1 VGVDVQVSTGLVA
14 VGVGE
19 GLADSVG
26 LGAGDGVAIAGDSVA
41 RDRDGVGDTWLMA
54 PGPQA
59 LTIETTPIAMPIPK
73 RFTYHPTGGLAV

>member
-1 VGVDVQVSTGLVA
+1 MSITNGSDAAVGVDVQVSTGLVV

-26 LGAGDGVAIAGDSVA
+26 LGDADGV
-41 RDRDGVGDTWLMA
+41 RDIWLVA

-59 LTIETTPIAMPIPK
+59 LTIESTPIAMPMPK
-73 RFTYHPTGGLAV
+73 RLTYHPTGVAAV

>member
-1 VGVDVQVSTGLVA
+1 MGVDVQVSTALVV

-26 LGAGDGVAIAGDSVA
+26 LGDGDGVAIVGDSLA
-41 RDRDGVGDTWLMA
+41 RDSDGVGETWLEA

-73 RFTYHPTGGLAV
+73 RLTYHPTGAAAV